1 MEGKMEVGAATY
13 NMNLM
18 AAATTFHRIN
28 NVQSST
34 AQVTFDDHKKPT
46 TEIATALSFE
56 FDLSAHIRS
65 AKMAIR
71 NSFEAQGLTNV
82 VQGADEYLKEV
93 LHRMGEVV
101 MQSQVTLSNISASDS
116 VRETTEIATT
126 QILQQA
132 PTAVQAQANVSKKNV
147 LSLLQN

>member
-1 MEGKMEVGAATY
+1 M
-13 NMNLM
+13 
-18 AAATTFHRIN
+18 
-28 NVQSST
+28 
-34 AQVTFDDHKKPT
+34 TFDDHKKLT
-46 TEIATALSFE
+46 TEIATALSCE

-132 PTAVQAQANVSKKNV
+132 PTAVQAQANVSKRNV